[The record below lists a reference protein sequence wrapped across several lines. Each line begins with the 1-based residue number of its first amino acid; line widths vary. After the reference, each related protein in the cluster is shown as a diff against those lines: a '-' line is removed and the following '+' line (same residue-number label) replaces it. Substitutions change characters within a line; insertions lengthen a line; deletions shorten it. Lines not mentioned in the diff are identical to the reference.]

1 MTKLSDSL
9 QDAEHASMGPR
20 RRSGGAP
27 KPEAPIPDKPDKQRR
42 PAARWASELW
52 DWVRTLSI
60 ALTVVLLLH
69 FFVFNLSTV
78 EGQSMEPTLYE
89 GEWLFVNKFSYLIG
103 GPDRGEVVILKDPTN
118 RLEKKEYLVKR
129 VIGVPG
135 DTIEIREGQ
144 LYRNGELIV
153 EPYTDTE
160 IEDLDFGPYKVDE
173 GMYFVM
179 GDNRH
184 ARASLDSRSFGAV
197 SEDLIRG
204 RADFILWPIAKL
216 NAI

>member
-1 MTKLSDSL
+1 MTKISDSV
-9 QDAEHASMGPR
+9 QDAQHASMGPR
-20 RRSGGAP
+20 KRSGAASKP
-27 KPEAPIPDKPDKQRR
+27 KVPKPDKPEKPGR
-42 PAARWASELW
+42 PTSKWAAELW
-52 DWVRTLSI
+52 DWTRTLSI

-89 GEWLFVNKFSYLIG
+89 GGWLFVNKFSYLIG
-103 GPDRGEVVILKDPTN
+103 DPDRGEVVILKDPTD

-129 VIGVPG
+129 VVGVPG
-135 DTIEIREGQ
+135 DTIEIREGL

-153 EPYTDTE
+153 ESYTDTV
-160 IEDLDFGPYKVDE
+160 IDDLDFGPYKVDE

-197 SEDLIRG
+197 SQDLIRG

-216 NAI
+216 NAL

>member
-1 MTKLSDSL
+1 MTKISDSL
-9 QDAEHASMGPR
+9 QDAELGTLGPR
-20 RRSGGAP
+20 KRSGTASKP
-27 KPEAPIPDKPDKQRR
+27 KVPKPDKPEEPGR
-42 PAARWASELW
+42 PASKWASELW
-52 DWVRTLSI
+52 DWTRTLSI

-89 GEWLFVNKFSYLIG
+89 GEWLFVNKISYLIG
-103 GPDRGEVVILKDPTN
+103 DPDRGEVVILKDPTD
-118 RLEKKEYLVKR
+118 RLEKKEFLVKR
-129 VIGVPG
+129 VVGVPG

-144 LYRNGELIV
+144 LYRNGELII
-153 EPYTDTE
+153 ESYTDT
-160 IEDLDFGPYKVDE
+160 IIDDLDFGPYKVDE

-216 NAI
+216 NAL

>member
-1 MTKLSDSL
+1 M
-9 QDAEHASMGPR
+9 
-20 RRSGGAP
+20 P
-27 KPEAPIPDKPDKQRR
+27 KPDKPEKPGR
-42 PAARWASELW
+42 PAPRWASELW
-52 DWVRTLSI
+52 DWTRTLSI

-89 GEWLFVNKFSYLIG
+89 GEWLFVNKISYLIG
-103 GPDRGEVVILKDPTN
+103 DPDRGEVVILKDPTD
-118 RLEKKEYLVKR
+118 RLEKKEFLVKR
-129 VIGVPG
+129 VVGVPG

-153 EPYTDTE
+153 EPYTDT
-160 IEDLDFGPYKVDE
+160 IIDDLDYGPYKVDE

-197 SEDLIRG
+197 SQDLIRG

-216 NAI
+216 NAL